1 MSAGKT
7 PPARGLSKAD
17 EPDFRAVFAAAPGLY
32 LVLTPDFVIAGASD
46 AYLKATMTERDAI
59 IGRGVFDVFPDN
71 PNEEQAT
78 GVANLRSSLM
88 RVLHLKRPDA
98 MPFQKYDIRGPD
110 GKFEERWWSPLN
122 CPVFGDAGELRWII
136 HRVEDVT
143 ELVRQNKLKLEQ
155 DHFAREQQTVIEHMR
170 AANKELAI
178 SHKALRESE
187 ARFRSILATVPEAII
202 TIDER
207 GLIESFSPAA
217 ARLFG
222 YSADE
227 VIGKNVNLLM
237 PSPYREEHDGYLSR
251 YRTTKEKRIIG
262 KGRVV
267 VGQRRDGTT
276 FPMEL
281 AVGEVRLGGDRH
293 LFTGFIR
300 DLTERQSTEQRLQEL
315 QAELLH
321 VSRVSAMNQMAS
333 ALAHEL
339 NQPLSAI
346 TNYMNAALRTLSA
359 GSDAGQIG
367 RAREMMEKANAQT
380 VRAAQIIQRLRSFIE
395 KKETVRTSENLNKVI
410 EEALALGLVGVA
422 DNTARVRVVLAPDL
436 PSVTIDKIQLQ
447 QVLINLIRNA
457 VEAMQGQP
465 GRELIV
471 ATQAS
476 DDVVQV
482 SVLDSGPGLSE
493 EVSRRLFQPFVTTKE
508 NGMGLGL
515 TICQSIIE
523 GHGGRI
529 WATKRDGGGAA
540 FHFRLPASQSL
551 AE

>member
-1 MSAGKT
+1 MSSNNTSSSGGVSKT
-7 PPARGLSKAD
+7 E
-17 EPDFRAVFAAAPGLY
+17 EPDFRAVFAATPGLY
-32 LVLTPDFVIAGASD
+32 LVLTPDLTIAAASD
-46 AYLKATMTERDAI
+46 AYLKATMTERHAI
-59 IGRGVFDVFPDN
+59 VGRGLFDVFPDN
-71 PNEEQAT
+71 PNEEDAS

-88 RVLHLKRPDA
+88 RVLRFKRADA
-98 MPFQKYDIRGPD
+98 MPIQRYDIRRPEG
-110 GKFEERWWSPLN
+110 GFEERYWSPLN
-122 CPVFGDAGELRWII
+122 CPVLDDAGDVRWIT
-136 HRVEDVT
+136 HRVEDIT
-143 ELVRQNKLKLEQ
+143 ELVRQDRLKAAQ
-155 DHFAREQQTVIEHMR
+155 DHFAREQQLVIKQLR
-170 AANKELAI
+170 AANEELAI
-178 SHKALRESE
+178 SHKTLRQSE

-222 YSADE
+222 YAPHE
-227 VIGKNVNLLM
+227 VIGKNINTLM
-237 PSPYREEHDGYLSR
+237 PSPYREEHDGYLAR
-251 YRTTKEKRIIG
+251 YRMTKEKRIIG

-281 AVGEVRLGGDRH
+281 AVGEVRLGEGRH

-300 DLTERQSTEQRLQEL
+300 DLTERQTTEQRLQEL

-346 TNYMNAALRTLSA
+346 TNYMNASIRTLNA
-359 GSDAGQIG
+359 GSDAANIA
-367 RAREMMEKANAQT
+367 RVREMMEKASAQT
-380 VRAAQIIQRLRSFIE
+380 VRAGQIIQRLRNFIE
-395 KKETVRTSENLNKVI
+395 KKDAVRTGENLNKVI

-422 DNTARVRVVLAPDL
+422 DSNVRVRVVLAPDL
-436 PSVTIDKIQLQ
+436 PSVMIDKIQLQ

-457 VEAMQGQP
+457 VEAMHGLP
-465 GRELIV
+465 SRELIV
-471 ATQAS
+471 STQAN
-476 DDVVQV
+476 DDVVQA
-482 SVLDSGPGLSE
+482 SVLDCGPGLSE

-508 NGMGLGL
+508 KGMGLGL

-523 GHGGRI
+523 AHAGHI
-529 WATKRDGGGAA
+529 WATKREGGGAA
-540 FHFRLPASQSL
+540 FHFRLPVSES
-551 AE
+551 

>member
-1 MSAGKT
+1 MSSNNASSSAGVSKT
-7 PPARGLSKAD
+7 E
-17 EPDFRAVFAAAPGLY
+17 EPDFRAVFAAIPGLY
-32 LVLTPDFVIAGASD
+32 LVLTPDFTIVGASD
-46 AYLKATMTERDAI
+46 AYLKATMTERHAI
-59 IGRGVFDVFPDN
+59 VGRGVFDVFPDN
-71 PNEEQAT
+71 PNEEKAS
-78 GVANLRSSLM
+78 GVANLRASLM
-88 RVLHLKRPDA
+88 RVLRFKRADA
-98 MPFQKYDIRGPD
+98 MPIQRYDIRRPEGA
-110 GKFEERWWSPLN
+110 FEQRYWSPLN
-122 CPVFGDAGELRWII
+122 CPALDDAGEVRWII

-143 ELVRQNKLKLEQ
+143 ELVREDRLKAAQ
-155 DHFAREQQTVIEHMR
+155 DHFAREQQLVIEQLR
-170 AANKELAI
+170 AANEELAV
-178 SHKALRESE
+178 SHKTLRQSE

-222 YSADE
+222 YAPHE

-251 YRTTKEKRIIG
+251 YRATKEKRIIG

-281 AVGEVRLGGDRH
+281 AVGEVRLGEGRH

-300 DLTERQSTEQRLQEL
+300 DLTERQTTEQRLQEL

-346 TNYMNAALRTLSA
+346 TNYINASVRTLNA
-359 GSDAGQIG
+359 GGDEATIA
-367 RAREMMEKANAQT
+367 RAREMMEKASIQT
-380 VRAAQIIQRLRSFIE
+380 VRAAQIIQRLRNFIE
-395 KKETVRTSENLNKVI
+395 KKDAVRTGENLNKVI
-410 EEALALGLVGVA
+410 EEALALGLVGVP
-422 DNTARVRVVLAPDL
+422 DSNVRVRVVLAPDL

-457 VEAMQGQP
+457 VEAMQGLP
-465 GRELIV
+465 LRELIV
-471 ATQAS
+471 ATQAN
-476 DDVVQV
+476 DDIVQV
-482 SVLDSGPGLSE
+482 SVLDCGPGLSE
-493 EVSRRLFQPFVTTKE
+493 DVSRRLFQPFVTTKE
-508 NGMGLGL
+508 KGMGLGL

-523 GHGGRI
+523 AHAGRI

-540 FHFRLPASQSL
+540 FHFRLPVSES
-551 AE
+551 

>member
-1 MSAGKT
+1 LSSNDAPSSAGVSKT
-7 PPARGLSKAD
+7 E
-17 EPDFRAVFAAAPGLY
+17 EPDYRALFAAAPGLY
-32 LVLTPDFVIAGASD
+32 LVLTPDLTIAGASD
-46 AYLKATMTERDAI
+46 AYLKTTMTEREAI
-59 IGRGVFDVFPDN
+59 VGRGLFDVFPDN
-71 PNEEQAT
+71 PDEAGAT
-78 GVANLRSSLM
+78 GVTNLRSSLM
-88 RVLHLKRPDA
+88 RVARFKRADA
-98 MPFQKYDIRGPD
+98 MPIQKYDIRRPEG
-110 GKFEERWWSPLN
+110 GFEERYWSPLN
-122 CPVFGDAGELRWII
+122 CPVLDHSGEVRWII

-143 ELVRQNKLKLEQ
+143 ELVRQNKLNAEQ
-155 DHFAREQQTVIEHMR
+155 NHFAREQQNIIEQLR
-170 AANKELAI
+170 AANQELAG
-178 SHKALRESE
+178 SHKALRQSE

-222 YSADE
+222 YAPDE
-227 VIGKNVNLLM
+227 VIGKNINILM
-237 PSPYREEHDGYLSR
+237 PSPYREEHDGYLAR
-251 YRTTKEKRIIG
+251 YRATKEKRIIG

-281 AVGEVRLGGDRH
+281 AVGEVRLGADRH

-300 DLTERQSTEQRLQEL
+300 DLTERQTTEHRLQEL

-346 TNYMNAALRTLSA
+346 TNYMNASIRTLNA
-359 GSDAGQIG
+359 GSEPAQIA
-367 RAREMMEKANAQT
+367 RVREMMEKASAQT

-395 KKETVRTSENLNKVI
+395 KKDTVRTPENLNKVI

-422 DNTARVRVVLAPDL
+422 DSNVRVRVVLAPDL
-436 PSVTIDKIQLQ
+436 PSVLVDKVQLQ

-457 VEAMQGQP
+457 VEAMQDMAT
-465 GRELIV
+465 RELIV
-471 ATQAS
+471 STQAN
-476 DDVVQV
+476 DDIVQV
-482 SVLDSGPGLSE
+482 SVLDCGPGLSE
-493 EVSRRLFQPFVTTKE
+493 QVSRRLFQPFVTTKE
-508 NGMGLGL
+508 KGMGLGL

-523 GHGGRI
+523 AHAGRI
-529 WATKRDGGGAA
+529 WATTRDGGGAA
-540 FHFRLPASQSL
+540 FHFRLPASGS
-551 AE
+551 

>member
-1 MSAGKT
+1 MSPNDT
-7 PPARGLSKAD
+7 PSSPGVSETEELD
-17 EPDFRAVFAAAPGLY
+17 YRALFAAAPGLY
-32 LVLTPDFVIAGASD
+32 LVLTPDLAIIGASD
-46 AYLKATMTERDAI
+46 AYLKATMTARNAI
-59 IGRGVFDVFPDN
+59 VGRGLFDVFPDN
-71 PNEEQAT
+71 PDEAEAS

-88 RVLHLKRPDA
+88 RVLHFKRADA
-98 MPFQKYDIRGPD
+98 MPIQKYDIRRPEG
-110 GKFEERWWSPLN
+110 GFEERYWSPLN
-122 CPVFGDAGELRWII
+122 CPVLDDSGEVRWII

-143 ELVRQNKLKLEQ
+143 ELVRQDRLKAEQ
-155 DHFAREQQTVIEHMR
+155 DHFARQQQLVIEQLR
-170 AANKELAI
+170 AANKELAA
-178 SHKALRESE
+178 SHKALRQSE

-222 YSADE
+222 YAPDE
-227 VIGKNVNLLM
+227 VIGKNINILM
-237 PSPYREEHDGYLSR
+237 PSPYREEHDGYLAR
-251 YRTTKEKRIIG
+251 YRATKEKRIIG

-281 AVGEVRLGGDRH
+281 AVGEVRLGEDRH

-300 DLTERQSTEQRLQEL
+300 DLTERQTTEHRLQEL

-346 TNYMNAALRTLSA
+346 TNYMNASIRTLNA
-359 GSDAGQIG
+359 GSEAAQIS
-367 RAREMMEKANAQT
+367 RVREMMEKASAQT
-380 VRAAQIIQRLRSFIE
+380 IRAGQIIQRLRNFIE
-395 KKETVRTSENLNKVI
+395 KKETVRTPENLNKVI

-422 DNTARVRVVLAPDL
+422 DSNVRVRVVLAPDL
-436 PSVTIDKIQLQ
+436 PSVNIDKIQLQ

-457 VEAMQGQP
+457 VEAMQDLP
-465 GRELIV
+465 TRELIV
-471 ATQAS
+471 STQAS
-476 DDVVQV
+476 DNIVQA
-482 SVLDSGPGLSE
+482 SVLDCGPGLSE
-493 EVSRRLFQPFVTTKE
+493 DVSRRLFQPFVTTKAK
-508 NGMGLGL
+508 GMGLGL

-523 GHGGRI
+523 AHAGRI
-529 WATKRDGGGAA
+529 WATTREGGGAA

-551 AE
+551 AD